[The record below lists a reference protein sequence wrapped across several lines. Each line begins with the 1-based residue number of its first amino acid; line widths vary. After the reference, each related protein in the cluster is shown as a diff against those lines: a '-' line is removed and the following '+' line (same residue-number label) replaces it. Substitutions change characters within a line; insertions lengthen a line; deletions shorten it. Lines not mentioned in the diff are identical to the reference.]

1 MPVLLKHV
9 RHVPVTTRTKPSL
22 HIRIKT
28 HLCSGRRHTQRRR
41 LPGERLECAAGA
53 PMCGGRGSPPPSG
66 CPMFR
71 FFETLVDP
79 FPAVEPRQPP
89 RRLPAFLFHYSR
101 PLLPFLALVSV
112 LTAAIS
118 VAEVVFIGFMGRL
131 VDRLGSS
138 DPATF
143 FADHGRE
150 LAGMALLV
158 VVIYPL
164 LVLMHSLLT
173 HQTIFGNYPM
183 LERWLSHRWL
193 LGQRQSFFQDV
204 FAGRFAKTV
213 WKTALDTRER

>member
-1 MPVLLKHV
+1 MFCIFFFFKQKTAYEV
-9 RHVPVTTRTKPSL
+9 RISDWSSDV
-22 HIRIKT
+22 
-28 HLCSGRRHTQRRR
+28 CS
-41 LPGERLECAAGA
+41 
-53 PMCGGRGSPPPSG
+53 S
-66 CPMFR
+66 
-71 FFETLVDP
+71 D
-79 FPAVEPRQPP
+79 
-89 RRLPAFLFHYSR
+89 LFHYSR

-173 HQTIFGNYPM
+173 HQTTFGN
-183 LERWLSHRWL
+183 
-193 LGQRQSFFQDV
+193 
-204 FAGRFAKTV
+204 
-213 WKTALDTRER
+213 